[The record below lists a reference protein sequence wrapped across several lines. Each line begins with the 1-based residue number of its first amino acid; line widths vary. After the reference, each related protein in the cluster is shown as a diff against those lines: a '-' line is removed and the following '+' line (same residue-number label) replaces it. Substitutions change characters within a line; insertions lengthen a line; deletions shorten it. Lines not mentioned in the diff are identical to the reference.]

1 MQGKLE
7 KYHKF
12 DLYLQVKDVDL
23 KSESL
28 IEDRCSRSNLENLSL
43 DSFQIEFLK
52 LSKSSQTFEKKGS
65 SQKKSLIVTGIF
77 CKGIFQKKFGNSCI
91 SMLVVLRF

>member
-1 MQGKLE
+1 MQEKLE
-7 KYHKF
+7 KYFKF
-12 DLYLQVKDVDL
+12 KLYLQVRDVDL

-28 IEDRCSRSNLENLSL
+28 IEERCSRSNLENLSL

-77 CKGIFQKKFGNSCI
+77 CKGIF
-91 SMLVVLRF
+91 

>member
-1 MQGKLE
+1 MGLEICRKKLE

-12 DLYLQVKDVDL
+12 EFYLQVRDVDL
-23 KSESL
+23 KSGSL
-28 IEDRCSRSNLENLSL
+28 IEERYSRSNLENLSL

-65 SQKKSLIVTGIF
+65 SQKKSLIVTETF
-77 CKGIFQKKFGNSCI
+77 CKGIFQKKNW
-91 SMLVVLRF
+91 